1 MEHKVTHD
9 AQNHCFKVHL
19 EGEEYAVVKY
29 QQKDDVLYI
38 TSTRVP
44 DSLQGKGYG
53 KVMMEAVLPLI
64 EQQGQTIVPVCSYVD
79 HYLTRNAQWQHLRHR
94 A

>member
-1 MEHKVTHD
+1 MEHQVTHD

-19 EGEEYAVVKY
+19 EGDEYAVVKY
-29 QQKDDVLYI
+29 QQEDDVLYI

-53 KVMMEAVLPLI
+53 KVMMEPCYRLSSSKARRLCRYAAMWI
-64 EQQGQTIVPVCSYVD
+64 TI
-79 HYLTRNAQWQHLRHR
+79 
-94 A
+94 